1 MKRIF
6 VGIDM
11 GATHI
16 RICVMDEH
24 NQILATDKRKT
35 SEVLKNGLFHGL
47 TSFCQEFTAQQMIQ
61 RIVIGLPAAISLDR
75 TEVLSIPNL
84 SLSKQELD
92 QLVPMLSKHF
102 HCDIQL
108 ERDVNLQMTYD
119 VNDYQLNDKLA
130 LGVYLGT
137 GMGFSIWNQG
147 ELFIGAHGVAGEL
160 GHIPYGDEHRPCG
173 CGNMGCLETNCSGI
187 ALKQWHDNQPAN
199 YPLEQL
205 FDKAIQEPFIQNYL
219 IKVAKAISTT
229 INLFDPHA
237 LILGGGVIDMPN
249 FPFEQLK
256 VLIGK
261 YTRKPLPYN
270 ALEIFKAKPSSF
282 NGAIG
287 GAIYAKNKEK

>member
-16 RICVMDEH
+16 RICVMNED
-24 NQILATDKRKT
+24 NQILSTDKRKT
-35 SEVLKNGLFHGL
+35 LEVLKNGLFHGL
-47 TSFCQEFTAQQMIQ
+47 TSFCREFTAQQIIQ
-61 RIVIGLPAAISLDR
+61 HIVIGLPAAISLDR
-75 TEVLSIPNL
+75 AEVLSVPNL

-92 QLVPMLSKHF
+92 GIVPMLAQYF
-102 HCDIQL
+102 HCNVQL

-119 VNDYQLNDKLA
+119 VNDYQLNDKLV

-147 ELFIGAHGVAGEL
+147 TLFIGAHGVAGEL
-160 GHIPYGDEHRPCG
+160 GHIPYGDERISCG
-173 CGNMGCLETNCSGI
+173 CGNIGCLETNCSGI
-187 ALKQWHDNQPAN
+187 VLRQWYDNQSAD

-205 FDKAIQEPFIQNYL
+205 FAKAGQEQFIQNYL

-256 VLIGK
+256 GLIEK

-270 ALEIFKAKPSSF
+270 ELEILKAKPSSF